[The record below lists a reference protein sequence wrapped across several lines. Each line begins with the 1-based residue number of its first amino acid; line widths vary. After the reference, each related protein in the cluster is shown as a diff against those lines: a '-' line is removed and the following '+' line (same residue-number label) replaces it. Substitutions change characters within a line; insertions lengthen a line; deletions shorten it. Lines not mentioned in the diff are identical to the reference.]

1 MQKHS
6 GCSPGGAAPA
16 SYRESTCLKA
26 MLLATFL
33 TAAFVGLKVGQL
45 ADTGTHGSSQAARR
59 AAVHLKRRLEEG
71 TEMIEEEGAVRRTPD
86 LFILQPGGKVL
97 LPGSVDSRTLLP
109 IASKARIMPRGLT
122 SGNAAAVMIQ
132 RPGQAKREA
141 WPSFVPQGPGPGELT
156 GLSAARAARAS
167 ALTSVAP
174 DFDWHMYLLYHPE
187 LRGLGVDSDELA
199 REHYMH
205 QGRAQV
211 PILFCDVHCL
221 DPGYSVS
228 MQPATQPAIATCRSV
243 LFACLRLV
251 WFLYSLSACRSQ
263 AAALTACSSSA
274 ARGLDA

>member
-16 SYRESTCLKA
+16 SFRESTCLKA

-45 ADTGTHGSSQAARR
+45 AETGTYGSSQAARR
-59 AAVHLKRRLEEG
+59 AAMHLKRRLEEG
-71 TEMIEEEGAVRRTPD
+71 TEMVEEEGAVRRTPD
-86 LFILQPGGKVL
+86 LFILQPGGKVF
-97 LPGSVDSRTLLP
+97 LPGSVDSRTLLR

-132 RPGQAKREA
+132 RPGQAKRKA
-141 WPSFVPQGPGPGELT
+141 WPSFVAQGPAPGELT

-167 ALTSVAP
+167 ALTSVAL
-174 DFDWHMYLLYHPE
+174 DFDWHTYLLYYPE

-205 QGRAQV
+205 QGRAEV
-211 PILFCDVHCL
+211 PILFCDV
-221 DPGYSVS
+221 
-228 MQPATQPAIATCRSV
+228 R
-243 LFACLRLV
+243 
-251 WFLYSLSACRSQ
+251 
-263 AAALTACSSSA
+263 
-274 ARGLDA
+274 